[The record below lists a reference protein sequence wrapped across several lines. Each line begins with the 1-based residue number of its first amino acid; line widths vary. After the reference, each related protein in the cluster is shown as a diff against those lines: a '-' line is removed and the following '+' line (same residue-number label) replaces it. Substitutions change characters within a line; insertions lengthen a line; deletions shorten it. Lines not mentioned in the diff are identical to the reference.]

1 MADTVDPAVWDGID
15 IKSTN
20 VGGRKK
26 DNSSLSFNG
35 VQYVTEGEVLLARL
49 LTAMRVPFTPNVKIV
64 LKPSKSAKTKQAVI
78 YVPDFI
84 FNKKAFVWRN
94 ENGTEE
100 MVHGIEAKG
109 LHPRQKTAKG
119 REKVRL
125 LREQRGIN
133 VKMLSTDEI
142 RAFSRAGGLPMTP
155 LNKK

>member
-1 MADTVDPAVWDGID
+1 MADTVDPAIWDGID

-26 DNSSLSFNG
+26 DNSSLYFNG

-49 LTAMRVPFTPNVKIV
+49 LTAMRVPFTPNVKII
-64 LKPSKSAKTKQAVI
+64 LKPPRSAKTNQDVI

-94 ENGTEE
+94 EDGSEE
-100 MVHGIEAKG
+100 IVHGIEAKG
-109 LHPRQKTAKG
+109 LHARQKTAKG
-119 REKVRL
+119 KEKVRL

-142 RAFSRAGGLPMTP
+142 RCFSRDGGLPMAP